1 MGTIMFTNE
10 NGKTLEVVGGK
21 TLVLQQVEKTLEVTA
36 GGLPGRAG
44 IDGTI
49 PDVIDCGTFE

>member
-10 NGKTLEVVGGK
+10 NGKTLEVIGGK
-21 TLVLQQVEKTLEVTA
+21 TLVLQQADKTLEVTI
-36 GGLPGRAG
+36 GGLPGPPG
-44 IDGTI
+44 SI